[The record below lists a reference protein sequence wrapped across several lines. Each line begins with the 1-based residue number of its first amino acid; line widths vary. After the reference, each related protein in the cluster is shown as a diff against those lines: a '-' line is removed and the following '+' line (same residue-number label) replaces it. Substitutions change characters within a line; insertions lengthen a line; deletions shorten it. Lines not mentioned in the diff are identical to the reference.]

1 MTDFFVCK
9 YFKAHSRPIENCFQ
23 KKWGPLSFFK
33 LTHEAFRG
41 AIPRLQKALMSVD
54 LDQPNGQQKL
64 ELFAA
69 HYNLFVVLDVEHSKH
84 EDEVIFKTFND
95 YFRDHGKEYC
105 EDHDEDR
112 VKLERIR
119 DETNRLLDTTVDL
132 TERKAILR
140 RLQSELPRSFESF
153 LEHIRGEEDD
163 MQPVGRKYMPLELQK
178 QMARE
183 CFKLTSAEKWEVVL
197 PYVINNLPY
206 HPQRVNFIRSLCWSL
221 PERAQ
226 QIGAILYRNVDAVMW
241 ERLRVEIPE
250 IIPRGESN
258 WRRYY

>member
-1 MTDFFVCK
+1 
-9 YFKAHSRPIENCFQ
+9 
-23 KKWGPLSFFK
+23 
-33 LTHEAFRG
+33 
-41 AIPRLQKALMSVD
+41 MSVD